1 MTTKKEKGVLLLE
14 EVLESLESSKLP
26 LFNSIQ
32 KLNRIGK
39 LLNEEKLTIWT
50 EVQLGNILFTIPI
63 QNWLDSYAENEKENN
78 KESKKD
84 LKEKFE
90 KLEEIGI
97 ELASIFTSEELS
109 VKSIESGGGFNNIG
123 FIEDKYNDFIKSKR
137 GNDGTFYKSNLSN
150 HLSIIKA
157 IAYKKASSY
166 HKKYAYETLPESNFE
181 ILKAN
186 VEDVLFDIDPELA
199 EKLMLAFKS
208 VSSDK
213 PEEWSQALTSCRRFF
228 EKLADNL
235 FPATDE
241 KLNGRSLSK
250 ENYINR
256 LWAYMDKSISSKS
269 NKDLAKKHV
278 DLLGLYLQSTYKLSN
293 KGVHSDITR
302 IESIK
307 TVMHI
312 YLVCADLLD
321 YLDKDKFI
329 DKKPNIYSATLDEL
343 EVVGNISRKIAKEII
358 KLRVNKSKITEE
370 DLKKIPG
377 VGIKTLKQFLSNISL
392 EKK

>member
-1 MTTKKEKGVLLLE
+1 MSTKKEKGILLLE
-14 EVLESLESSKLP
+14 EVLENLQNPKLP

-50 EVQLGNILFTIPI
+50 EVQLGNVLFTQPI
-63 QNWLDSYAENEKENN
+63 QNWLDSYTENERENS

-97 ELASIFTSEELS
+97 NLANIFTSEELS
-109 VKSIESGGGFNNIG
+109 AKSIESGGGLNNIG
-123 FIEDKYNDFIKSKR
+123 FVEEKYNDFIKSKR
-137 GNDGTFYKSNLSN
+137 GNDGTFYKSNLSSN
-150 HLSIIKA
+150 LSIVKA
-157 IAYKKASSY
+157 IAYKKASAY
-166 HKKYAYETLPESNFE
+166 HKKYAYESLPESNFE

-186 VEDVLFDIDPELA
+186 VEDVLFEIDPELA
-199 EKLMLAFKS
+199 EKLMLVFKS

-256 LWAYMDKSISSKS
+256 LWAYMDKSIESKS
-269 NKDLAKKHV
+269 NRDLAKKHV
-278 DLLGLYLQSTYKLSN
+278 DLLGLYLQGTYKIAN
-293 KGVHSDITR
+293 KGVHSHITR

-329 DKKPNIYSATLDEL
+329 NKKPDIYNASLDEL

-377 VGIKTLKQFLSNISL
+377 VGIKTLKNFLSNISI

>member
-1 MTTKKEKGVLLLE
+1 MITKKEKGISLLV
-14 EVLESLESSKLP
+14 EVLENLENPKLP

-39 LLNEEKLTIWT
+39 LLNEEELTIWT
-50 EVQLGNILFTIPI
+50 EVQLGNVLFTLPM
-63 QNWLDSYAENEKENN
+63 QNWLDSYAINEKENS
-78 KESKKD
+78 KKSKKD
-84 LKEKFE
+84 LAENFAKI
-90 KLEEIGI
+90 EELGI
-97 ELASIFTSEELS
+97 ELTSIFTSEELTA
-109 VKSIESGGGFNNIG
+109 KSIESGGGFSNIG
-123 FIEDKYNDFIKSKR
+123 FIEEKYNDFIKSKR
-137 GNDGTFYKSNLSN
+137 VTDGTFHKSSLSRNLS
-150 HLSIIKA
+150 IVKT
-157 IAYKKASSY
+157 IAYKKASFY

-181 ILKAN
+181 ILKNN

-199 EKLMLAFKS
+199 EMLMLAFKS

-241 KLNGRSLSK
+241 KHNGRSLSK

-256 LWAYMDKSISSKS
+256 LWAFMDKSIESKS

-278 DLLGLYLQSTYKLSN
+278 DLLGLYLQSTYKLAN

-312 YLVCADLLD
+312 YLVCADLLN
-321 YLDKDKFI
+321 YLVKDKFI
-329 DKKPNIYSATLDEL
+329 DKKPSIYTATLDEL

-358 KLRVNKSKITEE
+358 KLRVQKTKITEE
-370 DLKKIPG
+370 DLKKLPG
-377 VGIKTLKQFLSNISL
+377 IGIKTLKNFTSNISI
-392 EKK
+392 EE